1 MNKRTFLLTV
11 FALIHI
17 NYIAKAHEYTI
28 KHLGTQNNPLN
39 NYITDISQDNQGYLW
54 IATDSE
60 LSRFDGTKFTI
71 YNSRNSALKNNALNT
86 ILFEEGNNR
95 LWIGTKEGLYTMDC
109 TTKQIDPFVLP
120 EEAMLDNVMSLSFA
134 PDSSI
139 WITNLYH
146 SIVRYTPKTEETE
159 ILTQSNVPGL
169 YFSHNCTVDDGNGHL
184 YVGHVHGGMSIINLK
199 DYSIKNFRHD
209 PNNPKSIPADWV
221 NCIYIDH
228 YDNVWIGTKK
238 GLSLYNPYK
247 EEFTNFYHQP
257 NNDQSILSNDI
268 HDIQVINETEL
279 WIACEIGGIS
289 ILDLRSLAFN
299 SPENITFKNITNTS
313 NGEGLS
319 SRTPRQIFQDSFGNV
334 WIGNYSSGLDFI
346 SHTPSIFHTLPTK
359 SVDGKTI
366 VNNPSG
372 GIYLNGKDLWIGNEN
387 ELVLYNDNQI
397 VKSFNLASAP
407 FHAPNSQINAII
419 HTGKELLLG
428 MSDAGVISFN
438 PKTNQA
444 KRLHL
449 TKGNEAA
456 YHFYKDK
463 EQKIWIGAESG
474 LYTYRDGHIQK
485 ETEISIQMN
494 DLSVYGICTDQQDRL
509 WIGSY
514 GGGIFIFNKEKQLE
528 YHISD
533 ESGLCDNSI
542 FHLYKDSQ
550 ERIWAATREGIA
562 CIEDTSQPT
571 HVVNYG
577 FENGMKNTFTRAIH
591 EDNSG
596 QIWISTT
603 KGLTCLN
610 TTTQRFYNYIHYNG
624 VPNGSFCNGSVC
636 KGSDGTLYFGSLHG
650 VCHFQ
655 PNDIIKEYEIAP
667 VRIVECMAINNHI
680 EAVNN
685 PILVSSAL
693 PKVYLPY
700 NRNSFRIAFT
710 IPDFSQSPSA
720 EYAYRIEG
728 LSKSWTHTQ
737 GENQVT
743 FHNLPTGNYRF
754 KVKARLNNQ
763 DWDEQNIATLHI
775 TIEPPVWL
783 SWYAQIAY
791 MILFLFILFFLIRIY
806 QRHLRQKSSLELI
819 QAKAKNEQELNQE
832 RLRFY
837 TNITHELRTP
847 LTLILGPLEDLTND
861 SGLSSVYKSKIKVIH
876 SSAIRLLNLINQIL
890 EFRKTETQNRKL
902 SVGQGNLQALV
913 TEIGLRFK
921 ELNRSKTVKFNIDTQ
936 NYKATPFFD
945 IDIVTTILNNLL
957 SNAVKY
963 TSEGEITLSL
973 KESHEEGNDY
983 TEISVSDTGYGIEPT
998 VLPHIFD
1005 RYYQVKGVHQASG
1018 SGIGLA
1024 LVKSLAELHEGTIHA
1039 ESTPGQGS
1047 TFTFR
1052 ILTGNSY
1059 PSALH
1064 RKEKPELPPEE
1075 ATTPE
1080 KNENNNQSII
1090 LIVEDD
1096 DDIREYISSSL
1107 GTNFQV
1113 LEATN
1118 GKEGLDL
1125 AIQHIPDI
1133 IVSDIMMPVMD
1144 GLELC
1149 REIKKDVRTSH
1160 IPVVLLTAKDSM
1172 QDKEEGYES
1181 GADSYITKPFSV
1193 KLLISRINN
1202 LQKGREQLAKLVT
1215 QGNPSV
1221 EEKERTNMSP
1231 LDLGGG
1237 SNNLTIS
1244 KLDNEFIKRFTQIVD
1259 ENLTEKDLSIS
1270 FLTERM
1276 NMTTSTLY
1284 RKIKGLTGLSA
1295 NEFIRKY
1302 RLQKSLKYMKDEG
1315 YNISETAYACGF
1327 SDSGYFRNCFKQEF
1341 GITPSEYLKQLH
1353 QK

>member
-1 MNKRTFLLTV
+1 
-11 FALIHI
+11 
-17 NYIAKAHEYTI
+17 
-28 KHLGTQNNPLN
+28 
-39 NYITDISQDNQGYLW
+39 
-54 IATDSE
+54 
-60 LSRFDGTKFTI
+60 
-71 YNSRNSALKNNALNT
+71 
-86 ILFEEGNNR
+86 
-95 LWIGTKEGLYTMDC
+95 
-109 TTKQIDPFVLP
+109 
-120 EEAMLDNVMSLSFA
+120 
-134 PDSSI
+134 
-139 WITNLYH
+139 
-146 SIVRYTPKTEETE
+146 
-159 ILTQSNVPGL
+159 
-169 YFSHNCTVDDGNGHL
+169 
-184 YVGHVHGGMSIINLK
+184 
-199 DYSIKNFRHD
+199 
-209 PNNPKSIPADWV
+209 
-221 NCIYIDH
+221 
-228 YDNVWIGTKK
+228 
-238 GLSLYNPYK
+238 
-247 EEFTNFYHQP
+247 
-257 NNDQSILSNDI
+257 
-268 HDIQVINETEL
+268 
-279 WIACEIGGIS
+279 
-289 ILDLRSLAFN
+289 
-299 SPENITFKNITNTS
+299 
-313 NGEGLS
+313 
-319 SRTPRQIFQDSFGNV
+319 
-334 WIGNYSSGLDFI
+334 
-346 SHTPSIFHTLPTK
+346 
-359 SVDGKTI
+359 
-366 VNNPSG
+366 
-372 GIYLNGKDLWIGNEN
+372 
-387 ELVLYNDNQI
+387 
-397 VKSFNLASAP
+397 
-407 FHAPNSQINAII
+407 
-419 HTGKELLLG
+419 
-428 MSDAGVISFN
+428 
-438 PKTNQA
+438 
-444 KRLHL
+444 
-449 TKGNEAA
+449 
-456 YHFYKDK
+456 
-463 EQKIWIGAESG
+463 
-474 LYTYRDGHIQK
+474 
-485 ETEISIQMN
+485 
-494 DLSVYGICTDQQDRL
+494 
-509 WIGSY
+509 
-514 GGGIFIFNKEKQLE
+514 
-528 YHISD
+528 
-533 ESGLCDNSI
+533 
-542 FHLYKDSQ
+542 
-550 ERIWAATREGIA
+550 
-562 CIEDTSQPT
+562 
-571 HVVNYG
+571 
-577 FENGMKNTFTRAIH
+577 
-591 EDNSG
+591 
-596 QIWISTT
+596 
-603 KGLTCLN
+603 
-610 TTTQRFYNYIHYNG
+610 
-624 VPNGSFCNGSVC
+624 
-636 KGSDGTLYFGSLHG
+636 
-650 VCHFQ
+650 
-655 PNDIIKEYEIAP
+655 
-667 VRIVECMAINNHI
+667 
-680 EAVNN
+680 
-685 PILVSSAL
+685 
-693 PKVYLPY
+693 
-700 NRNSFRIAFT
+700 
-710 IPDFSQSPSA
+710 
-720 EYAYRIEG
+720 
-728 LSKSWTHTQ
+728 
-737 GENQVT
+737 
-743 FHNLPTGNYRF
+743 
-754 KVKARLNNQ
+754 
-763 DWDEQNIATLHI
+763 
-775 TIEPPVWL
+775 
-783 SWYAQIAY
+783 

-861 SGLSSVYKSKIKVIH
+861 SELSSVYKSKIKVIH

-998 VLPHIFD
+998 VLPYIFD

-1064 RKEKPELPPEE
+1064 KKEKPELPPEE

-1231 LDLGGG
+1231 LDLGGI
-1237 SNNLTIS
+1237 NNLIIS

-1270 FLTERM
+1270 FVTERM